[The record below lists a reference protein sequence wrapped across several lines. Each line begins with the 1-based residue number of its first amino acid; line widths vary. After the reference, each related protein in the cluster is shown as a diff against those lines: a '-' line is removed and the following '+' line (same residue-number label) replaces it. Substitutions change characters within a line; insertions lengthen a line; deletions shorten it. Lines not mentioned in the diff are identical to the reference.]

1 MSAHMSTEPAMFLSV
16 AEAAMQLGVNAA
28 TIRRWIRDG
37 HLAAIQPGGP
47 EGVLRIPT
55 IELERLIDRARE
67 GT

>member
-1 MSAHMSTEPAMFLSV
+1 MSSHMRTEPPTFLSV
-16 AEAAMQLGVNAA
+16 AEAALQLGVNRA
-28 TIRRWIRDG
+28 TVRRWIRDG